1 MPKTQDKIT
10 LLQQLL
16 PFGFEECVLANKSKF
31 IKNKCGCI
39 LFVDIV
45 SYCELAE
52 KRTDVTTYLILN
64 KIYTMFDTIIEKY
77 ENIQKIETI
86 GDAYMV
92 VGNINTFKD
101 ETNLYLDMI
110 NFSFELIHLL
120 EKEICNNKINIR
132 IGIHSGSY
140 IVCLLGNKNSRLCI
154 VGKNVNK
161 TARLQST
168 SEINKIHISEEFYNK
183 IPKHIIDKYIFD
195 KKENVFLK
203 NIGYV
208 NTYMIIPTITPSL

>member
-1 MPKTQDKIT
+1 MSNSEDKIN
-10 LLQQLL
+10 LLQKLL
-16 PFGFEECVLANKSKF
+16 PFGFEECVLANKAKF

-39 LFVDIV
+39 LFVDVV

-101 ETNLYLDMI
+101 EEILYLDMI
-110 NFSFELIHLL
+110 NFSFELINLL
-120 EKEICNNKINIR
+120 EKEICSNKINI
-132 IGIHSGSY
+132 Y
-140 IVCLLGNKNSRLCI
+140 
-154 VGKNVNK
+154 
-161 TARLQST
+161 ST
-168 SEINKIHISEEFYNK
+168 
-183 IPKHIIDKYIFD
+183 
-195 KKENVFLK
+195 
-203 NIGYV
+203 
-208 NTYMIIPTITPSL
+208 

>member
-1 MPKTQDKIT
+1 
-10 LLQQLL
+10 
-16 PFGFEECVLANKSKF
+16 
-31 IKNKCGCI
+31 
-39 LFVDIV
+39 
-45 SYCELAE
+45 
-52 KRTDVTTYLILN
+52 
-64 KIYTMFDTIIEKY
+64 
-77 ENIQKIETI
+77 
-86 GDAYMV
+86 MV

-101 ETNLYLDMI
+101 EDNLYLDMI

-120 EKEICNNKINIR
+120 EKEICSNKINIR

-140 IVCLLGNKNSRLCI
+140 IVCLLGKLNPRLCI

-203 NIGYV
+203 NIGYD
-208 NTYMIIPTITPSL
+208 NTYMIIPPPTSL